1 MNSRKKG
8 VILVVDDEPLKRI
21 TLQIDLTDAGYE
33 VLEASEARTGLQRL
47 EANPVDVVVTDLK
60 MPGSDGL
67 TFLEQIKAKRPDTF
81 VIVMTAFG
89 TVETAVAA
97 IKRGAYDYIT
107 KPFTTDVLI
116 EKLERIAHYNRD
128 DALSADTDDALGPL
142 VGRCEAMRNLFREI
156 RTVAETERTVLISG
170 ESGTGKELVA
180 ESIHRLSPR
189 VDKALVRFAC
199 AALQPT
205 VLESELFGHEKGAF
219 TGAIRRKAG
228 RFELADGGTMFLD
241 EVDDIPPEVQV
252 KLLRAVEQQEFER
265 VGGED
270 VIRVDVR
277 LICATKKN
285 LRELVDAGNFRE
297 DLYYRLDVIN
307 LVLPPLRDRGDDIP
321 LLARH
326 FIAKHAPTDVD
337 ADPPT
342 LTPHAMDMLVAHDW
356 PGNVRELE
364 HVIERVLTFCEGDDI
379 LPEHLPPLIGN
390 SHASGDGSPRFT
402 SPLAGLTETVA
413 DLERTM
419 IQSALRRA
427 NGNQVRAAE
436 ILRIPR
442 TTLRDKMS
450 KYRIAA
456 QEASSTVAPSP
467 SGEKPSTAEH

>member
-1 MNSRKKG
+1 
-8 VILVVDDEPLKRI
+8 
-21 TLQIDLTDAGYE
+21 
-33 VLEASEARTGLQRL
+33 
-47 EANPVDVVVTDLK
+47 
-60 MPGSDGL
+60 
-67 TFLEQIKAKRPDTF
+67 
-81 VIVMTAFG
+81 
-89 TVETAVAA
+89 
-97 IKRGAYDYIT
+97 
-107 KPFTTDVLI
+107 
-116 EKLERIAHYNRD
+116 
-128 DALSADTDDALGPL
+128 
-142 VGRCEAMRNLFREI
+142 
-156 RTVAETERTVLISG
+156 
-170 ESGTGKELVA
+170 
-180 ESIHRLSPR
+180 
-189 VDKALVRFAC
+189 LVRFAC

-402 SPLAGLTETVA
+402 SPG
-413 DLERTM
+413 ERQPGT
-419 IQSALRRA
+419 
-427 NGNQVRAAE
+427 GG
-436 ILRIPR
+436 
-442 TTLRDKMS
+442 RDS
-450 KYRIAA
+450 PHP
-456 QEASSTVAPSP
+456 THHAP
-467 SGEKPSTAEH
+467 

>member
-252 KLLRAVEQQEFER
+252 KLLRAVEQQEFE
-265 VGGED
+265 
-270 VIRVDVR
+270 
-277 LICATKKN
+277 
-285 LRELVDAGNFRE
+285 
-297 DLYYRLDVIN
+297 
-307 LVLPPLRDRGDDIP
+307 
-321 LLARH
+321 
-326 FIAKHAPTDVD
+326 
-337 ADPPT
+337 
-342 LTPHAMDMLVAHDW
+342 
-356 PGNVRELE
+356 
-364 HVIERVLTFCEGDDI
+364 
-379 LPEHLPPLIGN
+379 
-390 SHASGDGSPRFT
+390 
-402 SPLAGLTETVA
+402 
-413 DLERTM
+413 
-419 IQSALRRA
+419 
-427 NGNQVRAAE
+427 
-436 ILRIPR
+436 
-442 TTLRDKMS
+442 
-450 KYRIAA
+450 
-456 QEASSTVAPSP
+456 ST
-467 SGEKPSTAEH
+467 